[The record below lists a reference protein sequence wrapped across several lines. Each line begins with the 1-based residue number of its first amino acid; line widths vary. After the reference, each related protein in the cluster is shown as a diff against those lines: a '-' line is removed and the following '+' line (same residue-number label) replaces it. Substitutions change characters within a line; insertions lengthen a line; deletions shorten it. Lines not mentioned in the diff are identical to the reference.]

1 MELLNYI
8 CNKKKYRTV
17 IAYKHYFEEFLEA
30 QEQKVQLK
38 ILQTLRIIEEVEL
51 VPILYLKHIE
61 ATDGNIAKMTAYALA
76 YVTGQLQPE
85 DTVVWNTKE
94 DETVNLNQAQIVSI
108 LNGLGQVQAIVWSVK
123 YPAYVQAIDEAETV
137 EEVENIIIDYTEESE
152 GE

>member
-8 CNKKKYRTV
+8 CDKKKYRTV

-61 ATDGNIAKMTAYALA
+61 ATDGLYEIRVIFGRKALRLKDE
-76 YVTGQLQPE
+76 YYKEKET
-85 DTVVWNTKE
+85 TK
-94 DETVNLNQAQIVSI
+94 
-108 LNGLGQVQAIVWSVK
+108 
-123 YPAYVQAIDEAETV
+123 
-137 EEVENIIIDYTEESE
+137 
-152 GE
+152 

>member
-8 CNKKKYRTV
+8 CDKKKYRTV

-61 ATDGNIAKMTAYALA
+61 ATDGLYEIRVFFGRKALRVFCFFDGNKLIVLLSGFQKKKHKTPRIEIERA
-76 YVTGQLQPE
+76 LRLKDEYYKEKET
-85 DTVVWNTKE
+85 TK
-94 DETVNLNQAQIVSI
+94 
-108 LNGLGQVQAIVWSVK
+108 
-123 YPAYVQAIDEAETV
+123 
-137 EEVENIIIDYTEESE
+137 
-152 GE
+152 